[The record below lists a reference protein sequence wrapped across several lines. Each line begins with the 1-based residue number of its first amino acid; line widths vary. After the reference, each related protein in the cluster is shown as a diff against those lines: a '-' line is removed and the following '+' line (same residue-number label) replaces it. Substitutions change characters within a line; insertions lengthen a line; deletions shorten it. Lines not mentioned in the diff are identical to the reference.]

1 MIQLEQQVADLFDEI
16 TPETDDYKRVEILNK
31 IAFLYRFANTQEALR
46 IAHESLSIAE
56 RIDDEAGMAGAH
68 LSLGF
73 GYYMMSNF
81 DVALT
86 HQVRAQFL
94 ADKIGDSAG
103 AARARMAMA
112 GLHWSTGNYDL
123 ALTNAFAGIKVLE
136 QEEDEFAGWGWN
148 IMGGIHQSMGDI
160 DQSVVYFDKSLKAF
174 EKIGSIIG
182 QARVMNG
189 LAVALE
195 MMGNF
200 EEALEYSEKALRMHK
215 TGGNGLGEARSL
227 NDMGS
232 VYFKMGMF
240 AKARE
245 CHEQSLEL
253 RRAVKNRSS
262 EITSLL
268 NIGIVYTAEKNFAK
282 AHTYLL
288 TALEYAEEI
297 GAKPKVYEI
306 HHALSQSFEQAGQV
320 EKAFEHF
327 KRYHTMKE
335 EVLNSEAT
343 SRLRHLQ
350 TTAATE
356 KAERDA
362 EIERLKNKE
371 LAEANAEIHRQM
383 EILDEQA
390 SSIEIAN
397 AVLEERNITIAEMHD
412 ESERLLLN
420 ILPKAIASRL
430 KQGEKTIADSFDNV
444 TVLFADI
451 VGFTQLSARISPQE
465 LVEMLDAI
473 FSDFD
478 ALAEKFGLE
487 KIKTIG
493 DCYMIVG
500 GIPTPRPDHVLA
512 VCRMGLAMRDS
523 LKRFSD
529 TMNADIQ
536 IRIGI
541 HTGAVVAGVIG
552 KKKFAYDLWG
562 DTVNTASRMESH
574 GEAGRVH
581 ISNDSYIA
589 LQAALKNLNS
599 VESEQ
604 VHVIFHEREA
614 INVKGKGFMKTWFVE
629 GS

>member
-1 MIQLEQQVADLFDEI
+1 MNQLEQQVADLRAALDR
-16 TPETDDYKRVEILNK
+16 ETDIKKRIELLNS
-31 IAFLYRFANTQEALR
+31 IAFLYRFANTPEAIR
-46 IAHESLSIAE
+46 TAHESLALAE
-56 RIDDEAGMAGAH
+56 EIDDEVGMAGAH

-73 GYYMMSNF
+73 GYYMLSNY
-81 DVALT
+81 DVALK

-94 ADKIGDSAG
+94 SDKLGDSIG

-112 GLHWSTGNYDL
+112 GLHWSTGNFDL

-136 QEEDEFAGWGWN
+136 IEQDEFTGWGWN

-174 EKIGSIIG
+174 EKVGSVIG

-200 EEALEYSEKALRMHK
+200 EESLEYSVKSLAMHK
-215 TGGNGLGEARSL
+215 QDGNVLGEARAL

-232 VYFKMGMF
+232 VYFKMGEF
-240 AKARE
+240 AQARD
-245 CHEQSLEL
+245 CHEKSLAL
-253 RRAVKNRSS
+253 RRSVKNRSS

-268 NIGIVYTAEKNFAK
+268 NLGIVFTAAQEFET
-282 AHTYLL
+282 AHTYLQ

-297 GAKPKVYEI
+297 GAKPKLYEI
-306 HHALSQSFEQAGQV
+306 HHALSTSFEQAGQFD
-320 EKAFEHF
+320 KAFEHF
-327 KRYHTMKE
+327 KKYHTLKE
-335 EVLNSEAT
+335 EVLSNETAT
-343 SRLRHLQ
+343 RLRSLQ
-350 TTAATE
+350 TSAATE

-397 AVLEERNITIAEMHD
+397 AVLEERNITIAEMHQ

-420 ILPKAIASRL
+420 VLPKPIATRL
-430 KQGEKTIADSFDNV
+430 KQGEKTIADSFDDV

-451 VGFTQLSARISPQE
+451 VGFTQLSARTSPQE

-478 ALAEKFGLE
+478 ALAEKYELE

-493 DCYMIVG
+493 DCYMVVG
-500 GIPTPRPDHVLA
+500 GIPTPRPDHALA
-512 VCRMGLAMRDS
+512 VSKMALEMRDS
-523 LKRFSD
+523 VRRLSD
-529 TMNADIQ
+529 ATNAQ
-536 IRIGI
+536 LAIRIGI
-541 HTGAVVAGVIG
+541 HMGAVVAGVIG

-574 GEAGRVH
+574 GEPGRVH
-581 ISNDSYIA
+581 ISDVVYSLLTQKFA
-589 LQAALKNLNS
+589 
-599 VESEQ
+599 SELER
-604 VHVIFHEREA
+604 FHLTFEQRPQMQ
-614 INVKGKGFMKTWFVE
+614 IKGKGLMNTWFLQD
-629 GS
+629 